1 MPSILSLG
9 WGVQS
14 FTLAAM
20 SALGE
25 IDGLDVA
32 IHSDT
37 THERTSTYEFAKEW
51 TPWLIEK
58 GLRVVTVN
66 DPTQPQKVTT
76 LKTDIPAF
84 TLSESKTGGML
95 RRQCTHRWKVMPIRR
110 WLRKVYP
117 REKIEQWLGISL
129 DEFKRMRI
137 SDVKYIDNRYP
148 LVEKMMT
155 RWDCVRWLQERS
167 LAVPD
172 RSSCVFCPYHD
183 VLEWQ
188 GLAGSE
194 DWSKVVQVDTQIRK
208 ARPPYDLFLHQNR
221 KPITEVDLRT
231 PQEKGQLSMWDEE
244 CAGVCN
250 V

>member
-1 MPSILSLG
+1 
-9 WGVQS
+9 
-14 FTLAAM
+14 
-20 SALGE
+20 
-25 IDGLDVA
+25 
-32 IHSDT
+32 
-37 THERTSTYEFAKEW
+37 
-51 TPWLIEK
+51 
-58 GLRVVTVN
+58 
-66 DPTQPQKVTT
+66 
-76 LKTDIPAF
+76 
-84 TLSESKTGGML
+84 
-95 RRQCTHRWKVMPIRR
+95 MPIRR

-155 RWDCVRWLQERS
+155 RWDCIQWLQIRS

-183 VLEWQ
+183 VAEWQ
-188 GLAGSE
+188 ALAGSE
-194 DWSKVVQVDTQIRK
+194 DWSKVVQVDAQIRK
-208 ARPPYDLFLHQNR
+208 ARPPYDLFLHQKR
-221 KPITEVDLRT
+221 KPIAEIDLRT
-231 PQEKGQLSMWDEE
+231 PQEKGQLSLWDEE